1 MEHME
6 LVTGP
11 ESSRDTVVYLPH
23 HPVMKSESLSTKL
36 RVVFNASCATS
47 NKTFLNDHL
56 HTRPKLQ
63 NDMMSILIRW
73 RQHKYVY
80 FADIEKMFRQIM
92 VHPKDAKY
100 QHIL

>member
-1 MEHME
+1 ME
-6 LVTGP
+6 LITGP

-23 HPVMKSESLSTKL
+23 HPVVKSESLSTKL

-47 NKTFLNDHL
+47 NKTSLNDHL
-56 HTRPKLQ
+56 HTGPKLQ
-63 NDMMSILIRW
+63 NNMMSILIRW

-92 VHPKDAKY
+92 VHPEDAKY